1 MNLTEVADNFLQIYN
16 DAWKTHKGFK
26 ELSQEKARKIIHSL
40 KEAIDPDIF
49 IFAFYENRPVGFYIN
64 LPELNQ
70 IFKYVNGDLNLIGKL
85 KFVYHKWRKT
95 ATTMYGLAFGIA
107 RDFQAQGVEGA
118 MIKFAEET
126 IVPQKVYTD
135 TILAWIG
142 DFNPKMLKVVENL
155 GAKKFRTFATYRK
168 ILVENGVFEPY
179 PTVNVD

>member
-1 MNLTEVADNFLQIYN
+1 
-16 DAWKTHKGFK
+16 
-26 ELSQEKARKIIHSL
+26 
-40 KEAIDPDIF
+40 
-49 IFAFYENRPVGFYIN
+49 
-64 LPELNQ
+64 
-70 IFKYVNGDLNLIGKL
+70 
-85 KFVYHKWRKT
+85 
-95 ATTMYGLAFGIA
+95 MYGLAFGIA